1 MNSERSSSDAG
12 EEGGMSPESLLPENG
27 FGGLAN
33 RRLARKPIIAAVNGY
48 ALGRTH
54 YFMTFYSIAYHLC

>member
-12 EEGGMSPESLLPENG
+12 EGGMSPESLLPENG

-54 YFMTFYSIAYHLC
+54 CFVIYYSIAYHLC